1 MADPNRGLIQSHLQ
15 TTEGYG
21 DAQSTYIPSATNR
34 DMHATSAA
42 EGSPTGVLEGA
53 NQNQVTKRA
62 MAMRLIYN
70 AREATANLV
79 VEKFDQM
86 PLHYNG
92 PEKMR
97 GWNDKLRPLLQHL
110 EYTLGSN
117 RARTPINLACLLSP
131 KPLPAEVYA
140 ALAPLVVSLAS
151 VKGNAAVIEN
161 EEFMIMEAIA
171 DLCSDRTP
179 EIIERSLRT
188 LEGSVIGRAFLEE
201 ATSELQKMDRKLC
214 VALAKAVKLTGFEQT
229 LTALTQEANAKSET

>member
-1 MADPNRGLIQSHLQ
+1 
-15 TTEGYG
+15 
-21 DAQSTYIPSATNR
+21 
-34 DMHATSAA
+34 
-42 EGSPTGVLEGA
+42 
-53 NQNQVTKRA
+53 
-62 MAMRLIYN
+62 
-70 AREATANLV
+70 
-79 VEKFDQM
+79 
-86 PLHYNG
+86 
-92 PEKMR
+92 
-97 GWNDKLRPLLQHL
+97 
-110 EYTLGSN
+110 
-117 RARTPINLACLLSP
+117 
-131 KPLPAEVYA
+131 LPAEVYA